1 MRIIRNTIEE
11 RKESMATGKALDGKP
26 YAGNPHVAPSQCYGG
41 TGRFD
46 EGEVA
51 PAATP
56 RRGSLLYKRLARL
69 CIVGG
74 VFTCASATFAS
85 GATWTNSVANTPD
98 TKYLWSA
105 SGNWQG
111 GAVGGDGDSVEIKP
125 SNKVFI
131 LNDTSATPLNISG
144 SNDKAFLLGGLT
156 VRDTSSGAAE
166 IVGGI
171 NIYGGIVYEAS
182 KQCYVSAT
190 PNFCCKVTNS
200 GCARTTSTT

>member
-1 MRIIRNTIEE
+1 MGQIKTI
-11 RKESMATGKALDGKP
+11 AVCAVVALG
-26 YAGNPHVAPSQCYGG
+26 AG
-41 TGRFD
+41 T
-46 EGEVA
+46 
-51 PAATP
+51 
-56 RRGSLLYKRLARL
+56 
-69 CIVGG
+69 
-74 VFTCASATFAS
+74 ASA
-85 GATWTNSVANTPD
+85 ATWTNSVANTPD

-105 SGNWQG
+105 PGNWQD
-111 GAVGGDGDSVEIKP
+111 GAVGGAGDSVQIKP

-200 GCARTTSTT
+200 GTSVQRLAVGSGGVNFRFDRYAISSSALRMDDLDD